1 MKKYALPL
9 GLLAGILLLSLWNG
23 AAMGRVTEE
32 LCTSLTQCSDL
43 GRAENWESAAKIL
56 EKTYQDWS
64 HHQVYLH
71 IVLQHDAVDGAE
83 AMFHRAM
90 AFAKTQEPSEFSAE
104 LAGLISQLH
113 LLAEMEQL
121 SVRNIL

>member
-23 AAMGRVTEE
+23 AAMRRVTEE
-32 LCTSLTQCSDL
+32 LCTPLAQCSDL
-43 GRAENWESAAKIL
+43 GQEENWQTAAEIL

-64 HHQVYLH
+64 RHQVYLH